1 MEEYIENERFNAA
14 KEKIIG
20 KKHNDKGIGTL
31 SEKTVHGVLKP
42 MRIAMKWHLTVILLI
57 YTMTAVL

>member
-31 SEKTVHGVLKP
+31 SEKTVHGVLKHFFEP
-42 MRIAMKWHLTVILLI
+42 DEDCHEVALLLNC
-57 YTMTAVL
+57 TATY

>member
-31 SEKTVHGVLKP
+31 SEKTVHGVLNP